1 MLCLC
6 MCTYVYM
13 YIYVCVVVVVGRWG
27 KGDRYKWHLAI
38 ISFVP
43 MWSIDIRAVFRELK
57 AFLF

>member
-6 MCTYVYM
+6 MFTDVNS
-13 YIYVCVVVVVGRWG
+13 YIYVCGGVLVGRWG